1 MTQHN
6 TIKLFEAKKSVLFG
20 TTKMK
25 MVLFHSGCGGCP
37 NR

>member
-25 MVLFHSGCGGCP
+25 NGTFP
-37 NR
+37 

>member
-6 TIKLFEAKKSVLFG
+6 TIKSFEAKSPYYLG
-20 TTKMK
+20 RQDE